1 MRLRNRNPPAQC
13 AAASLQSRTTT
24 DGLCREG
31 PSLPQNA
38 TVRRRTASAP
48 AKLASVNDSLAA
60 SVLSGDRKALAQ
72 AITLVESRR
81 AQDEAAA
88 GSLLAELLPH
98 SGNAVRIG
106 ITGAPGVGKSTLIDA
121 LGMLLCE
128 RGHKVA
134 VLAVDPSSSVTGGS
148 ILGDKTRMAQLTRH
162 GNAFVRPSPGG
173 ETLGGVAART
183 REAMVCCE
191 AAGFD
196 VVLVETI
203 GTGQSETAV
212 ATMVDLFLLLLSP
225 AAGDELQ
232 GIKRGVMEL
241 ADVILVHKADG
252 DLAAAA
258 NRAAQQCVAA
268 LRVLHSGEADATP
281 VCVGSSTTGVG
292 LEDLWRTIE
301 GRLAAMRNDGRLQAR
316 RASQASQWLD
326 AALHDSLRSE
336 FERSPAVQQELARMR
351 NEVAAGRALPHAAAR
366 ALLALYRA
374 GR

>member
-1 MRLRNRNPPAQC
+1 M
-13 AAASLQSRTTT
+13 
-24 DGLCREG
+24 
-31 PSLPQNA
+31 
-38 TVRRRTASAP
+38 TA
-48 AKLASVNDSLAA
+48 VNDSLAA
-60 SVLSGDRKALAQ
+60 SVRSGDRKALAQ

-81 AQDEAAA
+81 AQDEAPA
-88 GSLLAELLPH
+88 GALLAELLPH

-121 LGMLLCE
+121 LGTLLCE

-148 ILGDKTRMAQLTRH
+148 ILGDKTRMTQLSRH

-173 ETLGGVAART
+173 DTLGGVAART

-241 ADVILVHKADG
+241 ADLILVHKADG
-252 DLAAAA
+252 DLAPAA

-268 LRVLHSGEADATP
+268 LRVLHSGDAEIP
-281 VCVGSSTTGVG
+281 AVLVGSSMTGLG
-292 LEDLWRTIE
+292 IGELWAAIE
-301 GRLAAMRNDGRLQAR
+301 SRAKTMQQDGRLQRKRAAQAR
-316 RASQASQWLD
+316 AWLD
-326 AALHDSLRSE
+326 AAVQEALVHD
-336 FERSPAVQQELARMR
+336 FERHPAVQAELARLR
-351 NEVAAGRALPHAAAR
+351 DEVGNGQALPHAAAR
-366 ALLALYRA
+366 RLLALWRGA
-374 GR
+374 

>member
-1 MRLRNRNPPAQC
+1 M
-13 AAASLQSRTTT
+13 
-24 DGLCREG
+24 
-31 PSLPQNA
+31 
-38 TVRRRTASAP
+38 TA
-48 AKLASVNDSLAA
+48 VNDSLAA
-60 SVLSGDRKALAQ
+60 SVRSGDRKALAQ

-81 AQDEAAA
+81 AQDEAPA
-88 GSLLAELLPH
+88 GALLAELLPH

-121 LGMLLCE
+121 LGTLLCE

-148 ILGDKTRMAQLTRH
+148 ILGDKTRMTQLSRH

-173 ETLGGVAART
+173 DTLGGVAART

-268 LRVLHSGEADATP
+268 LRVLHSGEAEATP
-281 VCVGSSTTGVG
+281 VCVGSSTTGTG
-292 LEDLWRTIE
+292 LEALWRTIE
-301 GRLAAMRNDGRLQAR
+301 ARLAAMRSDGRLQSKRSAQAR
-316 RASQASQWLD
+316 TWLD
-326 AALHDSLRSE
+326 AALQDALRAE
-336 FERSPAVQQELARMR
+336 FERSPAAQRELARMR
-351 NEVAAGRALPHAAAR
+351 DEVAAGRVLPHAAAR
-366 ALLALYRA
+366 SLLATYRET
-374 GR
+374 R